1 MNIEIKEDSTYIF
14 SFTKYENDIESNIST
29 ATISTKTPSG
39 TEILSTTAM
48 TISGGTATYS
58 LDTSASDSYKIDRN
72 FQAILTI
79 DDNTHVRLFDIVK
92 YPFINEVTI
101 IDLQKENRSALELA
115 GFKKEGEAE
124 SGTVNTA
131 LDSSFIGSETYVGGE
146 IEIYPIDNSEITQR
160 FDITAF
166 NDTTGQFSFAPDRDN
181 AVTTNRFQVRRSFAE
196 EIEQAGDIVQSDLWK
211 RDQRAYLI
219 LDNTQ
224 VNRMITYKFFELL
237 FAKRRTSLNDDD
249 RDNVQYNYYRDLY
262 NTEYN
267 GLPLAYD
274 QNENGSIEDSEQ
286 STKDSI
292 RILR

>member
-1 MNIEIKEDSTYIF
+1 MNIEIKEDATYIF

-39 TEILSTTAM
+39 DEILASTSM
-48 TISGGTATYS
+48 TISGATATYS
-58 LDTSASDSYKIDRN
+58 LDTSASASYKIDRN

-101 IDLQKENRSALELA
+101 VDLQKENRSALELA

-124 SGTVNTA
+124 SGSTTTA
-131 LDSSFIGSETYVGGE
+131 VDASFIGDETYIGGE
-146 IEIYPIDNSEITQR
+146 IEIYPADNSEITQK
-160 FDITAF
+160 FNITAF
-166 NDTTGQFSFAPDRDN
+166 DDSTGTFTFAPPRDT
-181 AVTTNRFQVRRSFAE
+181 AVSTNRFQVRRSFSE
-196 EIEQAGDIVQSDLWK
+196 QIEQSGDIVQSDLWK
-211 RDQRAYLI
+211 REQRAYLI

-224 VNRMITYKFFELL
+224 INRMITYKFFELL

-262 NTEYN
+262 NSEYN

-274 QNENGSIEDSEQ
+274 LNENGVIDRDEEAI
-286 STKDSI
+286 KDSI
-292 RILR
+292 RLGR